1 MENDVRAVR
10 VIRRVGDSGS
20 LRLED
25 LRLTPGQTVEV
36 IVLPIDD
43 QSGDF
48 TRLAESG
55 LTFWDNPIDDEVWN
69 DAVPPA

>member
-1 MENDVRAVR
+1 MENDVRAMR

-20 LRLED
+20 LQLED
-25 LRLTPGQTVEV
+25 LRLTPGQTVE
-36 IVLPIDD
+36 IIDLPIDD
-43 QSGDF
+43 ESGDL

-69 DAVPPA
+69 DALPPA

>member
-1 MENDVRAVR
+1 MRALR
-10 VIRRVGDSGS
+10 VFKRIGESGS

-25 LRLTPGQTVEV
+25 LPLAPGQTVEI

-43 QSGDF
+43 EFGDL
-48 TRLAESG
+48 TRLSESG

-69 DAVPPA
+69 NAVLPA